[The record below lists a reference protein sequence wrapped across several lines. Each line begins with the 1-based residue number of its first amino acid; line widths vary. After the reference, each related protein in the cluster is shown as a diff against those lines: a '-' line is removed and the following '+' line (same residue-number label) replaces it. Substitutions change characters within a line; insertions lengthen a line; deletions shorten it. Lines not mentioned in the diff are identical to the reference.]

1 MKNIYFV
8 WKRETVAYFISPVAY
23 IVVGLFLL
31 ITGSIFW
38 FDFFKEINLLTLRS
52 FFNQAPLF
60 LAFFAPAITMGLLAT
75 ERKDGTLELLM
86 TMPIS
91 AFQIVIGKFLAAVT
105 LLCVVFLMT
114 LPYPFS
120 LSRLGPIDW
129 GSVWAGYMGL
139 VLLSS
144 AYAAIGIAASSFVK
158 DQVIAILVSFS
169 ICFGLFLIEE
179 FGGNPTGTTAHI
191 LEYLSTNYHFQN
203 IARGVI
209 DLRDI
214 TYYLTLIGV
223 SLVVAQTSISAR
235 RW

>member
-8 WKRETVAYFISPVAY
+8 WKRETITYFTSPVAY
-23 IVVGLFLL
+23 IVVALFLL

-38 FDFFKEINLLTLRS
+38 FDFFKEINLLTLRG

-120 LSRLGPIDW
+120 LSRLGEIDW
-129 GSVWAGYMGL
+129 GSVWAGYLGL
-139 VLLSS
+139 VLLAST
-144 AYAAIGIAASSFVK
+144 YAAIGIAASSFVK

-169 ICFGLFLIEE
+169 ICFGLFLIEK
-179 FGGNPTGTTAHI
+179 FGGNPTGTTAHV

-203 IARGVI
+203 ISRGVI

-214 TYYLTLIGV
+214 TYYVSLIAV